1 MIVRPGTILAE
12 PQSQFTLEAVPKG
25 KYGVL
30 IDLTTHPGLSVEWS
44 GPAGV
49 LADADANPVTVTVPD
64 AEGTSFELVATRD
77 RPAKG
82 RSPVSIS

>member
-1 MIVRPGTILAE
+1 MVRPGTILAA
-12 PQSQFTLEAVPKG
+12 PQSQFTLGAVLKG
-25 KYGVL
+25 KYGV
-30 IDLTTHPGLSVEWS
+30 DLTKYPGLSVEWS